1 MKVFDA
7 SSLIHAW
14 DNYPILQFPGLWNWI
29 KIEAAERRI
38 ATPIVAFEEVE
49 HKTPECGDWLKKN
62 KLVMLPISNMISV
75 HAVKIKKLLGII
87 GDSYHVNGV
96 GENDIFIIATAI
108 EHKSIL
114 VSEEKRQIN
123 LPGNPAKRKIPAV
136 CAMEGISVECISFI
150 DFLKRSNEIF
160 H

>member
-14 DNYPILQFPGLWNWI
+14 DNYPIRHFPGLWNWI
-29 KIEAAERRI
+29 SIEAEERRI

-62 KLVMLPISNMISV
+62 NLVILPITNRITE
-75 HAVKIKKLLGII
+75 HAIKIKNLLGII
-87 GDSYHVNGV
+87 GDSYRVNGV

-108 EHKSIL
+108 EHQSIL
-114 VSEEKRQIN
+114 VSEEKRQTI
-123 LPGNPAKRKIPAV
+123 LPVDSAKRKIPAV
-136 CAMEGISVECISFI
+136 CAMEGISIECISFI
-150 DFLKRSNEIF
+150 EFIKRSNEIF

>member
-75 HAVKIKKLLGII
+75 HAVKIKKLL
-87 GDSYHVNGV
+87 
-96 GENDIFIIATAI
+96 
-108 EHKSIL
+108 
-114 VSEEKRQIN
+114 
-123 LPGNPAKRKIPAV
+123 
-136 CAMEGISVECISFI
+136 
-150 DFLKRSNEIF
+150 
-160 H
+160 